1 MFLFLELSNGLIFT
15 WSNINAP
22 KTSALVTQKLPISY
36 TKYYSISKQY
46 ISEKNNGGNASI
58 RMGSI
63 YKIDLSQISFY
74 NIGYANSIYNII
86 TIGI

>member
-1 MFLFLELSNGLIFT
+1 MIFT

-22 KTSALVTQKLPISY
+22 KVNALVTQNLPISY

-46 ISEKNNGGNASI
+46 LKKDNDTGNASI
-58 RMGSI
+58 RQVSI

>member
-22 KTSALVTQKLPISY
+22 KASALVTQNLPMSY

-46 ISEKNNGGNASI
+46 IDNSNNTGNASM
-58 RMGSI
+58 RQVAI
-63 YKIDLSQISFY
+63 YKINLSQISFY

-86 TIGI
+86 TIGF